1 MCKTLIFVGF
11 VTSRGIRALNVVHI
25 YRCVVHRAPAPYA
38 FPTKRSKKSI
48 YQLIKKKST
57 EKTHVKRH
65 VPLPGNMAVIVVT
78 EMGRMV
84 GNYQTEK

>member
-11 VTSRGIRALNVVHI
+11 VTSRGIRSLNVVHI
-25 YRCVVHRAPAPYA
+25 YRYMVHHAPAPYA

-48 YQLIKKKST
+48 YQLIKKSA
-57 EKTHVKRH
+57 EKPHVKRH
-65 VPLPGNMAVIVVT
+65 VPLPGNMAVIFVT